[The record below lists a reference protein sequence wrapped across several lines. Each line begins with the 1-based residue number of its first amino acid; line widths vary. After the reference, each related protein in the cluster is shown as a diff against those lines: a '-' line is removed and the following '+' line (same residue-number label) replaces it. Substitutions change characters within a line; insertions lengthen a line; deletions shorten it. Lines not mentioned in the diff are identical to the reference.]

1 MQYENKTVLVLYK
14 ASGRK
19 VAEIL
24 SNFSNQISIYTVIK
38 PKSFFLSQLV
48 RNYKDLDS
56 NASDVFFMP
65 TEDDQISLLYPF
77 FLGCKNINKV
87 WLSSHSDH
95 FELLTSKLKFKKH
108 AANFGFNVAE
118 VCKNITSVDKNK
130 KYVFKLDS
138 GSGSIG
144 IEFFDGADLNK
155 SHFSSDITFIEEY
168 IKFEQV
174 IGLSGYALNG
184 SVDAFLCH
192 RRLIMKD
199 SFGGASRVCEKIDSP
214 SIEIEAIASKALE
227 KINFTGPFM
236 FEIGLYN
243 GQLFLIEF
251 NPRLWGSFALYIND
265 FSKFFK
271 IDQRFEEKKYL
282 VVWSDFK
289 MKTFLW
295 LLVNIRK
302 GKTMRPSPKLTLSA
316 CVTLFLCVLC

>member
-14 ASGRK
+14 ACGRK
-19 VAEIL
+19 VSEIL
-24 SNFSNQISIYTVIK
+24 SNFPKQLSIYTVIK

-48 RNYKDLDS
+48 RNYKDLDP

-65 TEDDQISLLYPF
+65 TEDEQISLLYPF
-77 FLGCKNINKV
+77 FMGCKNINKV

-95 FELLTSKLKFKKH
+95 FELITSKLKFKKH
-108 AANFGFNVAE
+108 ATNFGFNVAE

-138 GSGSIG
+138 GSGSNG
-144 IEFFDGADLNK
+144 IKFFDGEELKD

-168 IKFEQV
+168 INFEQV

-184 SVDAFLCH
+184 SVDAFLSH
-192 RRLIMKD
+192 RRIIMKD
-199 SFGGASRVCEKIDSP
+199 SFGGASRVCEKMNSP
-214 SIEIEAIASKALE
+214 SIEIEAIASKALG

-236 FEIGLYN
+236 FEIGFYN
-243 GQLFLIEF
+243 DKLFLIEF
-251 NPRLWGSFALYIND
+251 NPRLWGSFVLYLND
-265 FSKFFK
+265 FANFFK
-271 IDQRFEEKKYL
+271 IDKQFEEKKYL

-295 LLVNIRK
+295 LVVNIRK
-302 GKTMRPSPKLTLSA
+302 VKTMSPSPKLTLSA
-316 CVTLFLCVLC
+316 CITLFLCVLG